1 VGLRQGALEDV
12 VSGADEN
19 PLAASRGPR
28 SGPESSR
35 ALTEAEL
42 RRAYA
47 GKKVLL
53 TGHTGF
59 KGGWLALWLRDLG
72 AEVTGYALAPDPMPT
87 LFAAAGVEAVCR
99 SVIADVRDLARLRSV
114 VQETRPDHVFHLAA
128 QPLVRLSY
136 ELPLHTI
143 ETNVLGT
150 AHVLDAVRGLKRPC
164 AVVVVTS
171 DKCYENR
178 EWLWGYREDEP
189 MGGHDVYSMSKG
201 AAELVVASY
210 RRSFFPPARLRE
222 HGVAVASARAGNVVG
237 GGDWAKDRIVPDA
250 VAALAARKPIPVRNP
265 HAVRPWQHVLEPL
278 FGYLLLGARLAGAGI
293 DAPERCCE
301 AFNFGPRAEDARPVK
316 DVVEALVE
324 CWGSGSWED
333 RHDPSAPHEAGLLRL
348 AIEKAQA
355 RLGWAPRWRFDE
367 TFRRTVEWYRAFHGG
382 ASPADLAALCL
393 KQAKE
398 YLAS

>member
-1 VGLRQGALEDV
+1 MA
-12 VSGADEN
+12 
-19 PLAASRGPR
+19 
-28 SGPESSR
+28 SGPESNR
-35 ALTEAEL
+35 AAPTEADL

-72 AEVTGYALAPDPMPT
+72 ADLTGYALAPDPMPS
-87 LFAAAGVEAVCR
+87 LFLAAGVESACR
-99 SVIADVRDLARLRSV
+99 SVIADVRDVARLREV
-114 VQETRPDHVFHLAA
+114 VEETRPDYVFHLAA

-136 ELPLHTI
+136 EIPLQTI

-150 AHVLDAVRGLKRPC
+150 AHVLDAVRGLRRPC

-178 EWLWGYREDEP
+178 EWPYGYREDEP

-210 RRSFFPPARLRE
+210 RRSFFHPAKLAE

-250 VAALAARKPIPVRNP
+250 VNALAAGRAIPVRNP
-265 HAVRPWQHVLEPL
+265 HGVRPWQHVLEPL
-278 FGYLLLGARLAGAGI
+278 GGYLLLGARLAGVGT
-293 DAPERCCE
+293 DRPERFCE
-301 AFNFGPRAEDARPVK
+301 AWNFGPRPEDARPVK
-316 DVVEALVE
+316 DVVEALVRA
-324 CWGSGSWED
+324 WGSGSWED
-333 RHDPSAPHEAGLLRL
+333 RHDPAAPHEAGLLRL
-348 AIEKAQA
+348 DIDKAQA
-355 RLGWAPRWRFDE
+355 RLGWSPRWRFEE
-367 TFRRTVEWYRAFHGG
+367 TFRRTVEWYRAFHDR
-382 ASPADLAALCL
+382 ASPADLAALCHR
-393 KQAKE
+393 QTKE